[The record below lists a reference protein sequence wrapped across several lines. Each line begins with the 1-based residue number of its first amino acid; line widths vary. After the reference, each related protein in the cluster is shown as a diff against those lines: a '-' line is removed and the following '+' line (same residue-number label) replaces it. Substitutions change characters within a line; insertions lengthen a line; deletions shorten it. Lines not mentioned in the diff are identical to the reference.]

1 MRDSRAGECLWQ
13 EWTGDGLEPRTASSV
28 LFFTFEHVDVEH
40 EVVRRALASALQ
52 RDGLAV
58 SLGRGYAAVEAAS
71 IHHSHAGTVDGA
83 PDLTACDETG
93 ETYYGDQVDK
103 PLPITWVEVTP

>member
-13 EWTGDGLEPRTASSV
+13 EWTGNGQEPTTASSV
-28 LFFTFEHVDVEH
+28 LFFTFDHVDLDH

-52 RDGLAV
+52 RDGV
-58 SLGRGYAAVEAAS
+58 SQSLGLGYAAIQAGTVTLGY
-71 IHHSHAGTVDGA
+71 AGTVDGDR
-83 PDLTACDETG
+83 DLTACDERG

-103 PLPITWVEVTP
+103 PLPVTWVEVL